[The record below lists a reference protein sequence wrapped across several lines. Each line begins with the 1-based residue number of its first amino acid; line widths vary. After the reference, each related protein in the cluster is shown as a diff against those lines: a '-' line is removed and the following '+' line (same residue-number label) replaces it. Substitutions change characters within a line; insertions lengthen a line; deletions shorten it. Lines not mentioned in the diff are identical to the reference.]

1 MHGRDDTYVNRD
13 PDLDEIDPPLR
24 SRSSAGQNPRR
35 AAQSNRPNRR
45 RGRSSRSGKRRALRY
60 VGFSL
65 AGLLVATAGVGGY
78 VYVHLNGNI
87 KSSSLL
93 PNDVTQAPEIPDQFG
108 RTAMNILLLGNSARL
123 DAADCHLGGA
133 CDDTESTADTLM
145 VMHVAADR
153 SNMTIMSIPRDSIV
167 DLPSCAHAT
176 RGLMNAALSGGPSC
190 AVQAVND
197 LTGLTIDHFIE
208 IDMSGVVTMSNALG
222 GVPVCV
228 TNNIYD
234 SYSHLKLPKGTSVI
248 QGQQALAWLRTRH
261 AFPDERYREQAQHMF
276 LAALFRKLSA
286 NESLTHVS
294 TLYSVADAATK
305 SLTVDPK
312 LSSITSLLSL
322 AQELGKVPANRITM
336 LSVPTDDYSGTN
348 AAWKEQL
355 QFSQP
360 AADQMFAAIKSDTSY
375 TSGSKAGSGDGTGS
389 GSGSGSG
396 KAGASATASSA
407 GGASTSGPNAAN
419 VVTSTVHA
427 VVENGSGQNG
437 RAGAIAQVLVSA
449 GFTSANIIPQTAA
462 VRATTALYYPSNR
475 ADSAAAVAQALG
487 IPSSSMHESADY
499 TQVTVVIGQ
508 DWKTGDMF
516 STATSSGGA
525 GGSSTAVASSAPLS
539 SHETN
544 AGDSN
549 ACMAV
554 QKPEW

>member
-1 MHGRDDTYVNRD
+1 MQGRDDTYLNRD
-13 PDLDEIDPPLR
+13 LDLDELDRAVR
-24 SRSSAGQNPRR
+24 SRRSAGQNPRR
-35 AAQSNRPNRR
+35 ADR
-45 RGRSSRSGKRRALRY
+45 RGRNGRSRKRRALKY
-60 VGFSL
+60 VGFTM
-65 AGLLVATAGVGGY
+65 AGLLVATAGVGAY

-87 KSSSLL
+87 KTSALL
-93 PNDVTQAPEIPDQFG
+93 PDAVTQAPEIPDQFG
-108 RTAMNILLLGNSARL
+108 RTAMNVLLLGNSARL
-123 DAADCHLGGA
+123 DAADCHLAGA

-176 RGLMNAALSGGPSC
+176 RGLMNAALSGGPAC

-208 IDMSGVVTMSNALG
+208 IDMAGVVTMSNALG

-234 SYSHLKLPKGTSVI
+234 SYSHLKLPKGTSTI

-276 LAALFRKLSA
+276 MAALFRKLEA

-305 SLTVDPK
+305 SLTVDPQ
-312 LSSITSLLSL
+312 LASVTSLLSL
-322 AQELGKVPANRITM
+322 AQELGKVPASRITM
-336 LSVPTDDYSGTN
+336 LSVPTDGYSGTN
-348 AAWKEQL
+348 PAWQQQL

-375 TSGSKAGSGDGTGS
+375 TSSSKAGSGDGNGGGTGS
-389 GSGSGSG
+389 GG
-396 KAGASATASSA
+396 AGASAPASASSD
-407 GGASTSGPNAAN
+407 ASTSGPNAAN

-437 RAGAIAQVLVSA
+437 RAAAIAKVLASD
-449 GFTSANIIPQTAA
+449 GFTSGNITTQTAPLSS
-462 VRATTALYYPSNR
+462 TTALYYPSNR

-487 IPSSSMHESADY
+487 IPNASMHESGNY
-499 TQVTVVIGQ
+499 SQVTVVIGQ
-508 DWKTGDMF
+508 DWKTGDTF
-516 STATSSGGA
+516 GAATSPGGTA
-525 GGSSTAVASSAPLS
+525 GNSTAVASSAPAS

-549 ACMAV
+549 ACMTV
-554 QKPEW
+554 QQPEW